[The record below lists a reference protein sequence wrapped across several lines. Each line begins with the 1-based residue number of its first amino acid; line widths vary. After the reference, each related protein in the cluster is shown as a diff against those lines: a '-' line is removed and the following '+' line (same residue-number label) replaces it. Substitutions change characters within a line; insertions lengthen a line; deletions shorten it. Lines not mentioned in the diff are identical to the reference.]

1 VSAANDTTPPV
12 VVVVRHPDYA
22 NDITVYGGEVRVIE
36 ADLGGSF
43 DMSASPDEY
52 SADEALETADWLE
65 ESVSDLPADHP
76 ARGAVA
82 SVAAD
87 IRAWAREEER

>member
-1 VSAANDTTPPV
+1 MSAANDTTPPV

-43 DMSASPDEY
+43 DITTSPDEGT
-52 SADEALETADWLE
+52 AEEALDTANWLE

-87 IRAWAREEER
+87 IRAWAREEKR